1 MKECKE
7 YKYTENERKMIRYIT
22 EDREVYFD
30 DDYDSEENSEKFPL
44 IGLLIS

>member
-1 MKECKE
+1 
-7 YKYTENERKMIRYIT
+7 MIRYIT